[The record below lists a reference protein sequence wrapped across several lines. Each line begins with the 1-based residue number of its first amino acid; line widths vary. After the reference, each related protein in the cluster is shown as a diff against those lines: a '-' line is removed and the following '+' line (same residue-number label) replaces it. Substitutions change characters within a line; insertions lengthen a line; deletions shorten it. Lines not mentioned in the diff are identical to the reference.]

1 MIVAFLEDMHM
12 GYLTI
17 WFIMGYLYDLKSPIL
32 WIIDIEE
39 VFQSR
44 QKGRFS
50 FYLSQYAF

>member
-1 MIVAFLEDMHM
+1 MIVAFLEDVHM

-17 WFIMGYLYDLKSPIL
+17 WFIMGYLCDLKSPIL
-32 WIIDIEE
+32 RIIDIEE